1 MDRGILSAERRVELD
16 VFSEK
21 CIWVCFEQQF
31 SDSAAFL
38 SQSQGFSHVGYAL
51 RNSKGLHYMDD
62 GVSGSPWC

>member
-1 MDRGILSAERRVELD
+1 M
-16 VFSEK
+16 FSEK

-38 SQSQGFSHVGYAL
+38 SQAQGFSHVGYAL